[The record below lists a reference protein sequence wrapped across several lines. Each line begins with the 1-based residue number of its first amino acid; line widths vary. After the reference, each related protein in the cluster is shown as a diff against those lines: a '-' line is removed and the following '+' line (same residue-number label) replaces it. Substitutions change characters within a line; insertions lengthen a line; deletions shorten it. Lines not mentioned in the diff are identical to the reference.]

1 MGTEREAI
9 MKFLKVV
16 LVALCLLAGVLFAY
30 QGLGTNFRILN
41 FESLDAYGIPIAVAF
56 IVFGVLIARFRTIPE

>member
-1 MGTEREAI
+1 

-56 IVFGVLIARFRTIPE
+56 IVFGV